1 MKRLQLVFMLI
12 SLLIGGGAYMLL
24 KSRPVEAPR
33 PTPASAPPAVMLAL
47 TASRDLPAGS
57 KITDLDVEWIK
68 APEGGN
74 NDDRFVS
81 SAGAADSIK
90 EQALSS
96 YVRTPI
102 AKGEPI
108 RRSRLAKSSLMA
120 MNLSPG
126 RRAIAIDISPNT
138 TAGGFI
144 LPNDRVDVLRTWRNV
159 EATQDVGREIYSTEL
174 VLEDVRVLAIGSV
187 SEKKGSEATVTG
199 PTATLELTPY
209 QAEIA
214 LMAQKS
220 GQLSLALR
228 PVEDM
233 RKRAGSELDEQDRG
247 TIESATIIRRGVVS
261 TLRAR

>member
-1 MKRLQLVFMLI
+1 MKRLQLVFI
-12 SLLIGGGAYMLL
+12 GIALLIGGGAYMLL
-24 KSRPVEAPR
+24 KSRPVEAP
-33 PTPASAPPAVMLAL
+33 PPLPAPAAPIMMLLAA
-47 TASRDLPAGS
+47 TRDLPAGS
-57 KITDLDVEWIK
+57 KIDDADIEWIK
-68 APEGGN
+68 APEGG
-74 NDDRFVS
+74 DVEDRFIS
-81 SAGAADSIK
+81 SSGASNSIK
-90 EQALSS
+90 EQAISS
-96 YVRTPI
+96 YVRAPI

-120 MNLSPG
+120 MILSPG
-126 RRAIAIDISPNT
+126 RRAVAIDVTPNT

-144 LPNDRVDVLRTWRNV
+144 LPNDRVDVLRTYRNT

-187 SEKKGSEATVTG
+187 SEKKGAEATVTG

-228 PVEDM
+228 PAEDT
-233 RKRAGSELDEQDRG
+233 RKRNRSELDEQESG
-247 TIESATIIRRGVVS
+247 AIEGATIIRRGVVS

>member
-1 MKRLQLVFMLI
+1 MKRLQLVFI
-12 SLLIGGGAYMLL
+12 VIALLIGGGAYMLL
-24 KSRPVEAPR
+24 KSRPVEAP
-33 PTPASAPPAVMLAL
+33 PPPPAPPPPVMMLL
-47 TASRDLPAGS
+47 TATRDLPAGS
-57 KITDLDVEWIK
+57 KITDADVEWVK

-74 NDDRFVS
+74 NDDSFVS
-81 SAGAADSIK
+81 AASLANTIK
-90 EQALSS
+90 EQAISS
-96 YVRTPI
+96 YVRAPI
-102 AKGEPI
+102 AKGEAI

-120 MNLSPG
+120 MILAPG
-126 RRAIAIDISPNT
+126 RRAIAIDVTPNT

-144 LPNDRVDVLRTWRNV
+144 LPNDRVDVLRTYRNT
-159 EATQDVGREIYSTEL
+159 EATQDIGREIYSTEL

-187 SEKKGSEATVTG
+187 SEKKGAEATVTG

-228 PVEDM
+228 PAEDA
-233 RKRAGSELDEQDRG
+233 RNRARSEVDEQDRG
-247 TIESATIIRRGVVS
+247 TIEGATIIRRGVVS